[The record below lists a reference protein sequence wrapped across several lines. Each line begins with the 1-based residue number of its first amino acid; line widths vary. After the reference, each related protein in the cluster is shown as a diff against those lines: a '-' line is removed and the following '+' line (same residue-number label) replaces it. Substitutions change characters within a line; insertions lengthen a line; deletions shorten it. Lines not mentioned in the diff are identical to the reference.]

1 MKHKTILLTK
11 NNIEMKSFKVCFLHI
26 DGSSREVLIE
36 AFNEERAR
44 LRFEINWGSDMKI
57 TKLELASK

>member
-1 MKHKTILLTK
+1 
-11 NNIEMKSFKVCFLHI
+11 MKSFKVCFLHI